1 MFSRTRVPVFLLSL
15 LSLCSLGGSSAQTSD
30 VLVRLE
36 TPLGQIDLAI
46 DTDRAPITSANF
58 LKYVDGGFYDGG
70 GFHRVTRPE
79 NYTPAPP
86 DRPAME
92 IIQGRINQNRRA
104 DAFPPIALERTS
116 VTGIKHVAGVVS
128 MARGNTADTARSDIF
143 ILLDDQP
150 SLDFGGKRFDDAQ
163 GAAAFGKVVT
173 GMDVVRK
180 IQQQGPLQPPPQQQ
194 YLVTPVPI
202 TKAARIRK

>member
-1 MFSRTRVPVFLLSL
+1 MFSRTRVAVFWLSALSL
-15 LSLCSLGGSSAQTSD
+15 LTLRGSSAQTG

-46 DTDRAPITSANF
+46 DSVRAPITAANF
-58 LKYVDGGFYDGG
+58 LKYVDAGLYDGG
-70 GFHRVTRPE
+70 GFHRVTRPD

-92 IIQGRINQNRRA
+92 IIQARINQSRRA
-104 DAFPPIALERTS
+104 EGFPAIALERTNL
-116 VTGIKHVAGVVS
+116 TGIKHVAGVVS
-128 MARGNTADTARSDIF
+128 MARGNTADSARSDFF

-163 GAAAFGKVVT
+163 GAAAFGKVVA
-173 GMDVVRK
+173 GLDVVRK

-202 TKAARIRK
+202 TKAARVSK